1 MYRRKQLL
9 QMTTRPFPDKL
20 VVGFTL
26 VEMTVVLVIVGLL
39 LGGLLIPL
47 SGQMDQRNY
56 SRAEIEM
63 NEIREALIGYA
74 LAKGHLPC
82 PAISV
87 SNGSEDRTGS
97 TCTSNQRAGFLP
109 WAELGVPK
117 LDSWGHLYRY
127 SVDLDYADSSNKIS
141 LDEEGDITIWS
152 RNSSGALIKLTND
165 PAIPAVI
172 VSFGKNGTFGF
183 TGDGT
188 QISDASSTNADEDA
202 NGSGTT
208 TFFSRDYSESTTGG
222 GEFDDIV
229 VWISPNVYLNRM
241 VTAGQLP

>member
-1 MYRRKQLL
+1 MIKRSYSFR
-9 QMTTRPFPDKL
+9 L
-20 VVGFTL
+20 VRGLTL
-26 VEMTVVLVIVGLL
+26 VEMAVVLVIVGLM

-56 SRAEIEM
+56 SKARTEM
-63 NEIREALIGYA
+63 NEIREALIGYG
-74 LAKGHLPC
+74 LANGHLPC

-87 SNGSEDRTGS
+87 SNGSEDRTGA
-97 TCTSNQRAGFLP
+97 TCTLNKRAGFLP

-141 LDEEGDITIWS
+141 LTEEGDITIWS
-152 RNSSGALIKLTND
+152 RDNSGALIKLSND
-165 PAIPAVI
+165 PAIPAAV

-183 TGDGT
+183 TNDGT
-188 QISDASSTNADEDA
+188 QVSDVSSTNTDEDT
-202 NGSGTT
+202 NGNGTI
-208 TFFSRDYSESTTGG
+208 TFFSRDYTEVTTGG
-222 GEFDDIV
+222 GEFDDVV